1 MLISKFNSSHFNYH
15 MAIVLHTND
24 DDDDMRDYADAKV
37 VKTRKH
43 DNNHASHWKCYKGQ
57 WIRIKIQMCYI
68 LCVLKI
74 FWWSYFLAYRNFCV
88 LSLIIDLSLSL
99 VLLFPCYNYFIYPVL
114 RTKAIALYITFFKIL
129 INHVMK
135 EVLYRLST
143 EKENS
148 W

>member
-57 WIRIKIQMCYI
+57 WIRIKIQMWCYI
-68 LCVLKI
+68 LCVYTKNITAESFLNIHLNLKI
-74 FWWSYFLAYRNFCV
+74 YIFKKKYCSAMYCHHHFL
-88 LSLIIDLSLSL
+88 LSEIMVEVTRWNIWGDININWHLHKTML
-99 VLLFPCYNYFIYPVL
+99 PMWL
-114 RTKAIALYITFFKIL
+114 RSI
-129 INHVMK
+129 
-135 EVLYRLST
+135 
-143 EKENS
+143 
-148 W
+148 